1 MDQLGIKES
10 DISESFILGSGK
22 GGQKQNNT
30 HNCVRLKHK
39 PTGLTVT
46 CQKGRERALNR
57 FLARRKLCDLLCT
70 SRGTDHLLKIEKIK
84 KQKKRRKRRHN
95 AQ

>member
-1 MDQLGIKES
+1 MDQLGIAER

-22 GGQKQNNT
+22 GGQKQNTT

-39 PTGLTVT
+39 PTGLVVT
-46 CQKGRERALNR
+46 CQQGRERVLNR
-57 FLARRKLCDLLCT
+57 FLARRKLCDLI
-70 SRGTDHLLKIEKIK
+70 GTDPNTLKIEKIK

-95 AQ
+95 AP